1 MVHNTTRKVPQEQWA
16 LERPFLQSWVPLF
29 SVAKECGHKVLKT
42 NIVKYRGNIY
52 SVPFGTY
59 KNDESKVFLTES
71 DNNLII
77 KDENGVTITS
87 HPIPAGVGNNVV
99 NNNHRRNTSIK
110 LDAMRTNLREFFLYN
125 PDIDVFIENINRL
138 YPRYVRDQFSTVL
151 ACAEKCGRQEA
162 EVALEFCVRNSL
174 FSANDFKSIIESLG
188 TNKKRNTSCSNI
200 KPLGDAKAQLIVNI
214 EPEKSNINDY
224 ELLFN
229 KNTIN
234 EPIYT
239 TN

>member
-1 MVHNTTRKVPQEQWA
+1 VHSDYPADVVQPGIIAGCCTP
-16 LERPFLQSWVPLF
+16 LIFL
-29 SVAKECGHKVLKT
+29 
-42 NIVKYRGNIY
+42 
-52 SVPFGTY
+52 
-59 KNDESKVFLTES
+59 
-71 DNNLII
+71 
-77 KDENGVTITS
+77 
-87 HPIPAGVGNNVV
+87 
-99 NNNHRRNTSIK
+99 
-110 LDAMRTNLREFFLYN
+110 
-125 PDIDVFIENINRL
+125 FI
-138 YPRYVRDQFSTVL
+138 
-151 ACAEKCGRQEA
+151 
-162 EVALEFCVRNSL
+162 RNSL

-188 TNKKRNTSCSNI
+188 TNKKRKTSCSNI